1 MPVWNSFLHFVQ
13 ETHRVTDPKERQ
25 ALADDLIAQRTE
37 WPWVEGDRA
46 AFVYQGSD
54 VTSVALNL
62 DIIDADPPFVPLVNL
77 EGTNLWYIQRQ
88 FARDD
93 LLDYL
98 LAVNDPL
105 TPLREEKNLLARIQQ
120 HWRIDPRNPSRMN
133 AQIDTSI
140 LRMPQ
145 ARPVPDWQSFTA
157 VPHGKV
163 VEHEFSSVQ
172 MNFQERKLWVYMPPD
187 YERTPNHEY
196 PLLIL
201 FDGQW
206 MVGALQIAAM
216 ADALI
221 KHGRLEPMVI
231 AMLQSAHTQ
240 TERNA
245 EYINNDKHYAAILTE
260 LLPLLQTQYRINP
273 VELGVGGADLG
284 AIAAAHMALKNPAVF
299 RHLIMV
305 SPPLGKGADQEALH
319 TYVERFQK
327 TRQLPPRIFQS
338 FGRYEATARF
348 VRPAREIADV
358 LEARTDLAYQCVE
371 LGSGHG
377 LVAFKS
383 IFPEALA
390 HAFPLKAKA

>member
-13 ETHRVTDPKERQ
+13 ATNRVTESAERQ
-25 ALADDLIAQRTE
+25 ALVDDLMSQRSE

-46 AFVYQGSD
+46 TFVYQGND

-62 DIIDADPPFVPLVNL
+62 DIIEADPPFVPLTNF
-77 EGTNLWYIQRQ
+77 EGTNFWYIQRQ
-88 FARDD
+88 FAPDD

-98 LAVNDPL
+98 LAVNDPM
-105 TPLREEKNLLARIQQ
+105 TPLREESDLLGRIQA
-120 HWRIDPRNPSRMN
+120 HWRVDPRNPVRMN

-145 ARPVPDWQSFTA
+145 ARPVPDWQSFNA
-157 VPHGKV
+157 VPRGRV
-163 VEHEFSSVQ
+163 VEHEFNSVQ
-172 MNFQERKLWVYMPPD
+172 MNFQGRKLWVYTPPD

-216 ADALI
+216 VDALI
-221 KHGRLEPMVI
+221 KHNRIEPLVI
-231 AMLQSAHTQ
+231 AMLQSASAQ
-240 TERNA
+240 ADRNA
-245 EYINNDKHYAAILTE
+245 EYISNDKHYAAVLTE
-260 LLPLLQTQYRINP
+260 LLPLLQTQYRVNP

-284 AIAAAHMALKNPAVF
+284 GIAAAHMALKNPAVF
-299 RHLIMV
+299 RHLIMI
-305 SPPLGKGADQEALH
+305 SPPLGKGADQDALSA
-319 TYVERFQK
+319 YVERFK
-327 TRQLPPRIFQS
+327 TTRHLPPRIFQS
-338 FGRYEATARF
+338 FGRYEAAARF
-348 VRPAREIADV
+348 VRPAHEMAAELENRPDV
-358 LEARTDLAYQCVE
+358 SYQCVE

-383 IFPEALA
+383 ILPEALS
-390 HAFPLKAKA
+390 HTFPLKVR